1 MLSTSRN
8 DKIRNIAVI
17 AHVDHGKTTLVDA
30 LLRQTGTFRENQV
43 VEERV
48 MDSNDL
54 EKERGIT
61 ILAKNTSIN
70 YKDVKINIV
79 DTPGH
84 ADFGGEV
91 ERTLSMVDG
100 ALLLVDACDG
110 PMPQT
115 RFVVQKALDH
125 HLKLVLVVNKID
137 RPDARLDEISGEV
150 FDLLVNLG
158 GDDDDVDFHVVYTDA
173 RIGYATDDLAEAH
186 AYAKDVQ
193 ARKGV
198 AGADPLKPGN
208 VFPVLDAIIDHVPP
222 PTGRVNEPVQMMVS
236 TLSHDD
242 YLGRIAI
249 GRVEA
254 GTLKKGQNVVLC
266 RLDGSQMSCWIT
278 RLWVFQGLKRA
289 EVEQV
294 EAGDIAAV
302 SGIEDLNIGE
312 TIADALDPRPLPPI
326 KVEEPTI
333 TVTVKVNDSPFCG
346 RDGQYITSRHLRDR
360 LYREAQ
366 KDVSL
371 RVEDTKD
378 PDSFKVSGRGEL
390 HLSILIETMRREGYE
405 MGISKPEVILKTSL
419 AKKMEPY
426 EYLAVDIPE
435 EFMGKVMEELGPR
448 KAEMIDMHQDASGR
462 VRMNFSVPTRGIM
475 GLRPSFLTITRGLGI
490 MHHVFDRYDEYCGE
504 IVTRREGAMVGWETG
519 ATTTYALHN
528 AQERGVLFVA
538 PGQEVYAGQIIGQNA
553 RPKDM
558 DINVCKKKHLTNMRA
573 SVSDETLRL
582 TSHRV
587 MGLEDSLQWIK
598 DDELVEVTP
607 KEIRL
612 RKTILDR
619 MNRYRLKKDRGEEE
633 PEEVESA

>member
-1 MLSTSRN
+1 MTNTSQN
-8 DKIRNIAVI
+8 NNIRNIAVI

-30 LLRQTGTFRENQV
+30 LLRQTGTFRQNQV

-70 YKDVKINIV
+70 YKGVKINIV

-137 RPDARLDEISGEV
+137 RPDARLDEISEEV
-150 FDLLVNLG
+150 FNLLVNLG
-158 GDDDDVDFHVVYTDA
+158 AGDDDVEYPVVYTDA
-173 RIGYATDDLAEAH
+173 RTGFATADIALAQTYAREAQ
-186 AYAKDVQ
+186 K
-193 ARKGV
+193 RKG
-198 AGADPLKPGN
+198 ADLEDQTKNGD
-208 VFPVLDAIIDHVPP
+208 VFAVLDAIIGHVPP
-222 PTGRVNEPVQMMVS
+222 PVARSEEPLQMMVS

-242 YLGRIAI
+242 YVGRIAI

-254 GTLKKGQNVVLC
+254 GTLNKGQNVVLC
-266 RLDGSQMSCWIT
+266 RLDGSRVSCWIS
-278 RLWVFQGLKRA
+278 RLWLFQGLKKA
-289 EVEQV
+289 EVDRV

-312 TIADALDPRPLPPI
+312 TIADALNPVALPPI

-333 TVTVKVNDSPFCG
+333 TVTFRVNDSPFCG
-346 RDGQYITSRHLRDR
+346 KDGQYITSRHLRDR
-360 LYREAQ
+360 LYKEAQ

-371 RVEDTKD
+371 RVEDTKE
-378 PDSFKVSGRGEL
+378 PDAFKVSGRGEL

-405 MGISKPEVILKTSL
+405 MAISKPEVILKTSSSKRL
-419 AKKMEPY
+419 EPY
-426 EYLAVDIPE
+426 EYLAMDIPE

-448 KAEMIDMHQDASGR
+448 KAEMKDMHPDASGR
-462 VRMNFSVPTRGIM
+462 VRMNFSIPTRGIM
-475 GLRPSFLTITRGLGI
+475 GLRPNFLTITKGLGI
-490 MHHVFDRYDEYCGE
+490 MHHVFDRYDEYCGD
-504 IVTRREGAMVGWETG
+504 IVTRREGAMVSWEAG
-519 ATTTYALHN
+519 PTTTYALHN
-528 AQERGVLFVA
+528 AQDRGVLFVGA
-538 PGQEVYAGQIIGQNA
+538 GQEVYAGQIIGQNA
-553 RPKDM
+553 RTRDL

-573 SVSDETLRL
+573 ASSDEALRL
-582 TSHRV
+582 TPHKV
-587 MGLEDSLQWIK
+587 MGLEDSMQWIK

-607 KEIRL
+607 KAIRL
-612 RKTILDR
+612 RKSILDR
-619 MNRYRLKKDRGEEE
+619 MDRYRLKKDRGEE
-633 PEEVESA
+633 PDEVESA